1 MIFYYIVFYEYSLDF
16 QKVTSKVKFVIFI
29 LIELFFDKK

>member
-16 QKVTSKVKFVIFI
+16 QKVKFVIFI